1 MGITIFFILSFLVLL
16 SGMVL
21 VYKVPEKVSLFR
33 SIVICYITELCL
45 GAVVVG
51 VYLLIGIPIGLISL
65 GTAYFIM
72 GMALWVIIVCRKKV
86 QKVKIISW
94 DVYTALVIVLWF
106 SFIFMKV
113 FSLSINNVYTNVDP
127 ALHFQIALNVM
138 DTGKTTAM
146 YFAEVYNAIIMEL
159 LSPFTIRMNL
169 YKAFILADSL
179 ANLINVFM
187 FYCLITTFVKT
198 KFAKVIVPFLSF
210 LYFLGWPFFSY
221 AIGGFVYFGWGV
233 TLFAYVVYLLI
244 KLYESELRQNR
255 MILLGL
261 VLIGCFS
268 LLVCYL
274 LFVFILAGI
283 VLLSLLFTA
292 RKNGV
297 LISKKQIMTIGII
310 LLLLAVGIFS
320 FCFWGFFG
328 GDLTYI
334 LSTLQKDGGIAKEL
348 YQDFVFLMPGVIY
361 MGWKYIRDKEVNMIF
376 VSVSVILAF
385 ICLTFIMCL
394 YGLMS
399 AYYYYKAYYL
409 LWLFAW
415 VINVAFIEYLLEKD
429 KVMLFSCGGTL
440 FLAIFITLSGIDSR
454 LAERA
459 IVVDEVSYR
468 WYPSPF
474 PIWDRMEIFIGKK
487 QYWVDNDALVD
498 VSKFVIE
505 EIPETEEV
513 PIIAELYWADRWY
526 YDYTGNSGICIG
538 SDEEYVDTILDYKD
552 AGYKYFVLYQN
563 TQRYRDNQELLS
575 AFENVYDNGYYG
587 VYMLY

>member
-1 MGITIFFILSFLVLL
+1 MGITILFILSFLILL
-16 SGMVL
+16 SGLML

-33 SIVICYITELCL
+33 SMVICYITELCL
-45 GAVVVG
+45 GAVAVG
-51 VYLLIGIPIGLISL
+51 IYLLIGIPIGLISL
-65 GTAYFIM
+65 GTAYLFM
-72 GMALWVIIVCRKKV
+72 GIALWGIIIYQKKV
-86 QKVKIISW
+86 QELKIIGW
-94 DVYTALVIVLWF
+94 DVYTVLVIVLWF

-127 ALHFQIALNVM
+127 AIHFQLALNVM
-138 DTGKTTAM
+138 DTGKVSTM
-146 YFAEVYNAIIMEL
+146 YFAEVYNAIIMDL
-159 LSPFTIRMNL
+159 LSPFMIRLSL
-169 YKAFILADSL
+169 YKAFILADSF
-179 ANLINVFM
+179 ANLLNVFI
-187 FYCLITTFVKT
+187 FYCLITTFVKS
-198 KFAKVIVPFLSF
+198 KFAKVIVPFLSC

-244 KLYESELRQNR
+244 KLYEGEDRRNR
-255 MILLGL
+255 IVLLGL
-261 VLIGCFS
+261 VLIGCIS
-268 LLVCYL
+268 LLVGYL
-274 LFVFILAGI
+274 LFVAILAGV

-292 RKNGV
+292 RKNGF
-297 LISKKQIMTIGII
+297 LIPKKQILRIGIV
-310 LLLLAVGIFS
+310 LLLAAIGIFS
-320 FCFWGFFG
+320 FCFWGYFG
-328 GDLTYI
+328 GDLTYV
-334 LSTLQKDGGIAKEL
+334 LSALQTDGGIAKEL

-361 MGWKYIRDKEVNMIF
+361 MGWKYIRNKEVNVIF
-376 VSVSVILAF
+376 VAVSVILAF

-394 YGLMS
+394 CGLIS
-399 AYYYYKAYYL
+399 AYYYYKSYYL

-440 FLAIFITLSGIDSR
+440 LLAIFITLSGFDSR
-454 LAERA
+454 LAEKA
-459 IVVDEVSYR
+459 IVIDEVSNR

-487 QYWVDNDALVD
+487 QYWVDNDALID
-498 VSKFVIE
+498 VSKFVNE

-526 YDYTGNSGICIG
+526 YDFTGNSGICIG

-563 TQRYRDNQELLS
+563 TQRYRDNRELLS
-575 AFENVYDNGYYG
+575 AFENIYDNGYYG
-587 VYMLY
+587 VYMIY

>member
-1 MGITIFFILSFLVLL
+1 MGITIFFILSFLILL

-21 VYKVPEKVSLFR
+21 VYKVPERVSVFR

-51 VYLLIGIPIGLISL
+51 GYSLIGIPIGLINL

-72 GMALWVIIVCRKKV
+72 GMVLWGIIVCRKKV

-127 ALHFQIALNVM
+127 ALHFQLALKVM
-138 DTGKTTAM
+138 DTGKTLAM

-159 LSPFTIRMNL
+159 MSPFMIRLSL
-169 YKAFILADSL
+169 YKAFILADSF
-179 ANLINVFM
+179 ANLLNVFM
-187 FYCLITTFVKT
+187 FYCLIATFVKS
-198 KFAKVIVPFLSF
+198 KFAKGIVPFLSC

-233 TLFAYVVYLLI
+233 TLFGYVVYLLI
-244 KLYESELRQNR
+244 KLYECEDRRNR
-255 MILLGL
+255 IILMGL

-274 LFVFILAGI
+274 LFEVILAGI

-292 RKNGV
+292 RKNGLLV
-297 LISKKQIMTIGII
+297 SKRKILSIGIV
-310 LLLLAVGIFS
+310 LLLAAIGIFS
-320 FCFWGFFG
+320 FCYWGYFG
-328 GDLTYI
+328 GDLTYV
-334 LSTLQKDGGIAKEL
+334 LSALQTDGGIAKEL
-348 YQDFVFLMPGVIY
+348 YQDFVFLIPGVIY
-361 MGWKYIRDKEVNMIF
+361 MGWKCIRNKEVN
-376 VSVSVILAF
+376 VILVSAGVIMVF

-394 YGLMS
+394 CGLMS
-399 AYYYYKAYYL
+399 AYYYYKPYYL

-440 FLAIFITLSGIDSR
+440 LLAIFITLSGIDSR
-454 LAERA
+454 LAEKA
-459 IVVDEVSYR
+459 IVIDEVSNR

-498 VSKFVIE
+498 VSKFVNE
-505 EIPETEEV
+505 EITETEEV

-538 SDEEYVDTILDYKD
+538 SDEEYVDTILDYKN

-575 AFENVYDNGYYG
+575 DFENIYDNGYYG
-587 VYMLY
+587 VYMIY